1 MRHLTLLMAMAFALG
16 AVSVAQA
23 ACPGME
29 TASTQTNIA
38 SADQTTPSSTKIT
51 IPAPKIDG

>member
-23 ACPGME
+23 CPQMKN
-29 TASTQTNIA
+29 ASTQTNIA
-38 SADQTTPSSTKIT
+38 SADQATPSSTKIA
-51 IPAPKIDG
+51 IPKPKTDG

>member
-23 ACPGME
+23 CPMQN
-29 TASTQTNIA
+29 ASADTNIA
-38 SADQTTPSSTKIT
+38 SADQATPSSTKIT
-51 IPAPKIDG
+51 IPAPKTDG